1 MLQASSTALLDLPA
15 VLLVHALS
23 SLEPRLL
30 GRVACVCRELH
41 ALGAAA
47 HLAMAG
53 VLQPRIKQQSI
64 DGFPLIVQLSSDGF
78 HLLKI
83 GQIRQQHPAVP
94 IDPAEGLLG
103 PLLTA
108 ADHSEAMP
116 LLLETFG
123 G

>member
-1 MLQASSTALLDLPA
+1 MQQRQQIHQQA
-15 VLLVHALS
+15 LVGQMVH
-23 SLEPRLL
+23 
-30 GRVACVCRELH
+30 GNGELH

-64 DGFPLIVQLSSDGF
+64 DGFPLIVKLSSDGF
-78 HLLKI
+78 HLVKI
-83 GQIRQQHPAVP
+83 GQIRQEHPAVP
-94 IDPAEGLLG
+94 LDPAESLLG

-108 ADHSEAMP
+108 ADHGEAMP